1 MSATCAAD
9 ANETTIATQ
18 EDNQMELTLTDDEI
32 QTNEN
37 DNMLTQTEDAE
48 ILTSGEGSYSDL
60 RNDINSG
67 GNLTKSHYRYNA
79 GDGDTIEINTPGV
92 INGNGAVIDM
102 AGSNIRTFYV
112 SASGVTIKNLTIKN
126 ANYDDNGGAIY
137 FTSSATSGTV
147 SNCNFTNNTATVNG
161 GAVYFNSNGEVTN
174 CNFTDNTA
182 SEEGGAVWMSSGTV
196 SNCNFTG
203 NTATRYGGAI
213 YFQGEKYTATVE
225 DCNFKGNSAPS
236 GGAIYFS
243 GSYDTATV
251 TNCNFI
257 NNSARYGGAI
267 ELNGTGTV
275 SNCNF
280 TGNNA
285 NFGGAVWMYSGS
297 VENCNFT
304 GNNAYYGGAV
314 YFDSTGN
321 VSNCNFTG
329 NTATDYGGAVYFA
342 DTGEVSN
349 CNFTGSTVSV
359 DGGAVYFESTGNV
372 SNCNFAGNNA
382 SIDGGTVFFESTGNV
397 SNCNF
402 TGNTAYYDGG
412 AVYFESTG
420 NVSNCNFNNNKA
432 TGDYGVGGG
441 AIRMSSGTVTNCN
454 FTDNSA
460 TVNGGA
466 VYFVDSGTVLNC
478 NFTGNN
484 ATENGGAIFAGDI
497 NILNST
503 FSNNNAIESGG
514 AVYVENAISN
524 SEINSVFTNNSAF
537 NGGAIYFN
545 GEVNNVTINGD
556 FTGNNAERA
565 GGAIY
570 VHGQSMDNDFSAEFY
585 ENNASEASGGAMFF
599 YSLAENN
606 SFEGVFTNNYALYGG
621 GIFFYKKANYNKF
634 NSNFTSNVA
643 KSCGGAMFFYNTTD
657 NNNFTGYFINNSALG
672 EVDET
677 NGNGGAITFKNVS
690 TNSIFTCDFI
700 NNTAVKYGGA
710 VNYRE
715 TAHNITFNSNFIS
728 NNASTGGGVNFFKS
742 FENVIF
748 NGEFIANSAVSGGA
762 IAAGE
767 GIIEDVSFKD
777 NHAEEG
783 GAVYF
788 SDIGTVVNCNFDDN
802 NATRGG
808 AIYFSL
814 SSAGDVINCT
824 FTNNTA
830 SSDGGAVYFFGKGN
844 VTDCTF
850 TNNNASSNGG
860 AISIGFGSL
869 TNCNFTDNQARLGG
883 AVHLLN
889 NAEVTNC
896 NFADNQATG
905 EYSSGGAIYFGGNA
919 NVTNCNFDGN
929 NATVGSAIY
938 FFGSSYS
945 KTISNSSFLNNKANV
960 DDTAPFNV
968 TISEDNI
975 EIVFM
980 GRDNLLNAIYSPD
993 IVNFSNVAYWG
1004 ANGIANT
1011 DSSNI
1016 TRSNREAGQN
1026 ITIVGIVDGNIIN
1039 VAEVTDENGTIVL
1052 DGAADYFIVVR
1063 HDEDSYYTAAEN
1075 MFTNMDLYANVTSL
1089 ATNNRTVNIT
1099 AESNIPNE
1107 VVGGELLFIL
1117 PDGTE
1122 INATYGDNGTWWA
1135 EYTFDEYGEYNV
1147 SASHSKLDN
1156 LTVSNG
1162 TINITKADSIII
1174 LDDIVLNYGESINV
1188 TIETEG
1194 ATAITAKIDENDVD
1208 VIDNFTIPV
1217 YDLNVGNY
1225 TLTVTTIA
1233 DGDHNSVNKTVQ
1245 ITVNRAPTEI
1255 ILTNETLDL
1264 IEGYNSSISADL
1276 IPADAGNVTF
1286 TSSNSSVVTVDEEG
1300 NVNAV
1305 GVGSATITVSFAGN
1319 DNYAAAENKT
1329 VAVTVN
1335 EDIVISAPDV
1345 SKYYNGAERFVV
1357 IVTDSKNNPLANR
1370 SVVIGVNGVNY
1381 TRTTNDNGTAS
1392 IAISLVSG
1400 QYNVTAAVGNNT
1412 VYSTITVLPT
1422 VNATD
1427 LVKVFRNGTQFYAT
1441 FKDSQGNY
1449 LPDGTMV
1456 RFNINGVM
1464 YDRKVS
1470 GDEGLAKLNINL
1482 ESGHYIITSMNPI
1495 TGENAAN
1502 NVTVISR
1509 LIENNDLVKYYRNDS
1524 QYTVK
1529 VIGDDGNAVG
1539 AGETVIF
1546 NINGVFYSRTT
1557 NESGIAKL
1565 NINLPP
1571 GDYVITAEYKN
1582 CRVSN
1587 NIKVL
1592 PILSAS
1598 DLTKQYGTSDQFV
1611 ATLLDGQGKPYVE
1624 QRVQFN
1630 VNGVLYN
1637 RVTDSSGQAKLSINL
1652 PIGQYIIT
1660 SSYNGSNIANNI
1672 VITA

>member
-1 MSATCAAD
+1 MKYRKIMFMLVLAIFIFGAASVCASD
-9 ANETTIATQ
+9 VNDTVIAS
-18 EDNQMELTLTDDEI
+18 EDTGQMELSAG
-32 QTNEN
+32 NEN
-37 DNMLTQTEDAE
+37 EIVEQARNEEVISEANVGTFQELQQNITQGYESGYITLDKDYEYENGFSADGINITQSIIIDGQGHKIDAKGKAR
-48 ILTSGEGSYSDL
+48 IF
-60 RNDINSG
+60 N
-67 GNLTKSHYRYNA
+67 
-79 GDGDTIEINTPGV
+79 IET
-92 INGNGAVIDM
+92 GAVTLKNITFMNAKSTDGG
-102 AGSNIRTFYV
+102 AIKWKANLGSVLDCRFENNT
-112 SASGVTIKNLTIKN
+112 ATG
-126 ANYDDNGGAIY
+126 DGGAIY
-137 FTSSATSGTV
+137 WENRGESPHINLNIIRGCSFV
-147 SNCNFTNNTATVNG
+147 NNTSNQ
-161 GAVYFNSNGEVTN
+161 FNH
-174 CNFTDNTA
+174 C
-182 SEEGGAVWMSSGTV
+182 
-196 SNCNFTG
+196 
-203 NTATRYGGAI
+203 GGAI

-225 DCNFKGNSAPS
+225 DCNFKGNSAPR

-267 ELNGTGTV
+267 EFNGTGTV

-280 TGNNA
+280 TGNTA
-285 NFGGAVWMYSGS
+285 NFGGAVCMYSGS

-314 YFDSTGN
+314 YFADTGE

-329 NTATDYGGAVYFA
+329 NTATDYGGAVYFES
-342 DTGEVSN
+342 TGEVSN
-349 CNFTGSTVSV
+349 CTFAGNTVSV

-372 SNCNFAGNNA
+372 SNCTFAGNNA

-570 VHGQSMDNDFSAEFY
+570 VRGQSMDNDFSAEFY

-621 GIFFYKKANYNKF
+621 GIVFYKKANYNKF

-690 TNSIFTCDFI
+690 TNSIFTRDFI

-715 TAHNITFNSNFIS
+715 TAYNITFNSNFIS

-808 AIYFSL
+808 AIYFTL

-830 SSDGGAVYFFGKGN
+830 SCDGGAVYFFGKGN

-1482 ESGHYIITSMNPI
+1482 EPGQYVITSMNLE

-1539 AGETVIF
+1539 AGETVTF

-1587 NIKVL
+1587 NIIVL
-1592 PILSAS
+1592 PVLSAS
-1598 DLTKQYGTSDQFV
+1598 DLTKKYGTSDPFV
-1611 ATLLDGQGKPYVE
+1611 ATLLDGQGKPYAE

-1630 VNGVLYN
+1630 VNGVFYN
-1637 RVTDSSGQAKLSINL
+1637 RVTDSAGQAKLNINL
-1652 PIGQYIIT
+1652 QPGQYIIT
-1660 SSYNGSNIANNI
+1660 SSYDGLNIANT
-1672 VITA
+1672 ITISA